1 MNKFIGDGVFAF
13 FNAPIRACAGHE
25 EAACAAAI
33 DCRAAL
39 VALNSEMR
47 DLSEPLV
54 MRIGIASGEVFVGDY
69 GSDTKLDYTCI
80 GDRVN
85 VASRLEQAN
94 KVLGSTIL
102 IDAPTSG
109 GRTAEGGWA

>member
-1 MNKFIGDGVFAF
+1 
-13 FNAPIRACAGHE
+13 
-25 EAACAAAI
+25 
-33 DCRAAL
+33 
-39 VALNSEMR
+39 MR

-54 MRIGIASGEVFVGDY
+54 MRIGISSGEVFVGDY

-102 IDAPTSG
+102 IDAPTRQAFVVEVVPEVRLTA
-109 GRTAEGGWA
+109 RTADGLVLAV